1 MFENAKYAF
10 KYALKSEAIKLS
22 SIKLADKEKEE
33 LFEVVANAV
42 SFWSTP
48 LYNSN
53 LSQENEVLNEKK
65 QVAIDNF
72 SRYLMIDTLYDLIVK
87 KTESVYIHCS
97 WEPME
102 GIAGSV
108 RASGV
113 STLHLPRKTHMSVY
127 KDKILLGHYTYYDV
141 SQSVEE
147 NKNNRR
153 EGIDRTL
160 TKTIKNYMDL
170 FN

>member
-1 MFENAKYAF
+1 MFEKTKNAF

-33 LFEVVANAV
+33 LSKVVANAV

-53 LSQENEVLNEKK
+53 LSQENEVLSEKY

-87 KTESVYIHCS
+87 KTEYVYIHCS

-113 STLHLPRKTHMSVY
+113 SPLYLPIKTHMSVY
-127 KDKILLGHYTYYDV
+127 KDKILLGKYIYYDV

>member
-1 MFENAKYAF
+1 MFEKT

-22 SIKLADKEKEE
+22 FIKLADKEKEE
-33 LFEVVANAV
+33 LFKVVANAV

-97 WEPME
+97 WDPME
-102 GIAGSV
+102 GLASSV

-113 STLHLPRKTHMSVY
+113 SILHLPMKTHMHVY
-127 KDKILLGHYTYYDV
+127 KDKILLEGDYTYYDV

-160 TKTIKNYMDL
+160 TKTIKIYMDL